1 MNNAADDSVEAPS
14 LLDLVGD
21 ALKRGDEV
29 AVRHLIG
36 DVHPGELAD
45 LVEALPQTE
54 RWVVWDLIAT
64 ERQGEV
70 LVEFSDP
77 VRDAFVAQMAP
88 TELVAATEG
97 VDPDDMADLV
107 GDLPPQVA
115 ENVLQ
120 AMNAAER
127 ARLEDIL
134 AHAEDTAG
142 GLMTPDVL
150 TVRADTTLAV
160 VLRYLRKRGSLP
172 ESTDSLMVVDRDNN
186 YLGQLWV
193 ATLLTSPRKK
203 PVGDVMDATARAIAV
218 TESAADVARLFE
230 QRDLISAPVIDE
242 NGRLLGRIT
251 IDDVVDV
258 LQEHAEHS
266 FLGMA
271 GVGPQEDLF
280 APVLRTARGRNFW
293 LGMNLLTALLASWMI
308 GLFDATIEKM
318 VALAILMPIVAS
330 MGGNAASQT
339 LAVTIRGLAMDQVS
353 RRTVRTL
360 LRRELLVGLLN
371 GMLWALVVALAAGL
385 WFREPALGLIIGS
398 AMVIN
403 LLCAA
408 AAGFAIPVALHWRGI
423 DPALAS
429 SVFVTTVTDVVGFVA
444 FLGLAALFLV

>member
-1 MNNAADDSVEAPS
+1 MSTPADSAEQPAVLDLAAD
-14 LLDLVGD
+14 
-21 ALKRGDEV
+21 ALRRGDEV
-29 AVRHLIG
+29 AVRSLVIAQ
-36 DVHPGELAD
+36 HPGELAD
-45 LVEALPQTE
+45 LIEALPQAE
-54 RWVVWDLIAT
+54 RQIIWDLIPA
-64 ERQGEV
+64 EKQGDV

-77 VRDAFVAQMAP
+77 VRDAFVARMAP
-88 TELVAATEG
+88 TELAATAEG
-97 VDPDDMADLV
+97 LDPDDMADLV
-107 GDLPPQVA
+107 GDLPPQLA

-120 AMNAAER
+120 AMSTDER
-127 ARLEDIL
+127 QRLEDIL
-134 AHAEDTAG
+134 AHAQDTAG

-150 TVRADTTLAV
+150 TVRADTTLEV

-193 ATLLTSPRKK
+193 STLLTK
-203 PVGDVMDATARAIAV
+203 PAKETVSAVMDSGAKPILV
-218 TESAADVARLFE
+218 TESESDVARLFE
-230 QRDLISAPVIDE
+230 QRDLISAPVVDD
-242 NGRLLGRIT
+242 NGKLLGRIT

-258 LQEHAEHS
+258 LQERADSS

-280 APVLRTARGRNFW
+280 APVLRTARGRTFW
-293 LGMNLLTALLASWMI
+293 LGLNLLTALFASWAI

-353 RRTVRTL
+353 RRTTRML
-360 LRRELLVGLLN
+360 LRRELRVGLLN
-371 GMLWALVVALAAGL
+371 GTLWAVVVALAAGF
-385 WFREPALGLIIGS
+385 WFRDTHLGLIIGA

-408 AAGFAIPVALHWRGI
+408 AAGFAIPVLLHRSGV

-429 SVFVTTVTDVVGFVA
+429 TVFVTTVTDVVGFVA